1 MKIEITA
8 GGIYDGEG
16 KEVPVG
22 TVFDVEDEPQGWN
35 GRYRVVSGGS
45 TEDKTAVTNPAS
57 AYAVAESSPG
67 WFVITKD
74 GEPVTK
80 KLRQADLEGFDG
92 LSDEDKAAFA
102 DLHKADA

>member
-16 KEVPVG
+16 KEVPIG
-22 TVFDVEDEPQGWN
+22 TTFDVSDEPQGWN
-35 GRYRVVSGGS
+35 GRYRVLSKDGEG
-45 TEDKTAVTNPAS
+45 KTAVTNPAS

-80 KLRQADLEGFDG
+80 KLRQSDLEGFDT
-92 LSDEDKAAFA
+92 LSEEDRAAFA
-102 DLHKADA
+102 DLHKVEA